1 MNTSIRKLVRDGKP
15 LPEGWHL
22 DLRTASVASHGGK
35 RGRVVVVA
43 SLEGGYHDAREGARQ
58 THIVSWEGL
67 NWGGENSA
75 FYEAERLAMGR
86 ILAHSRGM
94 TALQARSGF
103 MPRPGYLPT
112 IDADVLASEFACP
125 RGVARFR
132 RAFPH
137 GVTNDVE
144 GWTALFAAHARIRAT
159 HHRDADLE
167 WLAGRLGTPEI
178 LAQVEGGQALVD
190 WMVHRRG

>member
-1 MNTSIRKLVRDGKP
+1 
-15 LPEGWHL
+15 L
-22 DLRTASVASHGGK
+22 DIRTASVASHWGK

-43 SLEGGYHDAREGARQ
+43 AFEGGYRDAREGARQ
-58 THIVSWEGL
+58 TRIVSWEEL

-86 ILAHSRGM
+86 VLAHSRGM
-94 TALQARSGF
+94 TAIQARSGY
-103 MPRPGYLPT
+103 MPRPGHLPV

-125 RGVARFR
+125 RGLARFR
-132 RAFPH
+132 RAFPK
-137 GVTNDVE
+137 GVTNDVS
-144 GWTALFAAHARIRAT
+144 GWTALFAAHARIRAAS
-159 HHRDADLE
+159 HRDGDLE
-167 WLAGRLGTPEI
+167 WLAGRFGTPEI